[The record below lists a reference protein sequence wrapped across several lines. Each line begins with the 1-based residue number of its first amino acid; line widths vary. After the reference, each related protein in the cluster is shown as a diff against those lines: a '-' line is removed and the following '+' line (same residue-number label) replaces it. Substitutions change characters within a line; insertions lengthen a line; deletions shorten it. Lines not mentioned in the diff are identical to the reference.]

1 MNVEQVVANTA
12 EHARKLLFDR
22 DGKRKGPDY
31 FQAQLTLK
39 TILRRATSSE
49 QTKPGLGQSL
59 FNWDGEPWIYDS
71 GIALL
76 FLHDAGNRDSM
87 ADRVLCNAAAILLTM
102 TGGIPDLRLRT
113 YAAKR
118 LSGEIKIKDKKAR
131 GRSAADNAYRD
142 AVIVSSLIPPLLENF
157 KATRNKVTLDQE
169 CACSVLEKALRKIKI
184 PLGERRIAEIWANV
198 SDRVAIK

>member
-1 MNVEQVVANTA
+1 MESARGRLFSGTA
-12 EHARKLLFDR
+12 HAKNHSTTCH
-22 DGKRKGPDY
+22 
-31 FQAQLTLK
+31 A
-39 TILRRATSSE
+39 SE

-87 ADRVLCNAAAILLTM
+87 ADRVLCNAAAVLLTM

-113 YAAKR
+113 YAAKTAQR
-118 LSGEIKIKDKKAR
+118 RYKDKGQEER
-131 GRSAADNAYRD
+131 GGEALADNAYRD

-157 KATRNKVTLDQE
+157 KATRNKVTFDQE
-169 CACSVLEKALRKIKI
+169 CACSIAGEGLAQDQNPVGRATYCRN
-184 PLGERRIAEIWANV
+184 LGRV
-198 SDRVAIK
+198 SDRLRRCDQIGD